1 MMQTDVKTYHTQS
14 SGAQQVVS
22 GRCRLRGYQV
32 APSGTAGQLNFYDGT
47 STSDP
52 LILSL
57 DITANTAIISTTIP
71 AEGIVFTKGIYYSP
85 ASANTTTF
93 TVFYS

>member
-1 MMQTDVKTYHTQS
+1 MQTDVKTYHTQA

-22 GRCRLRGYQV
+22 ERCRLRGYQV

-57 DITANTAIISTTIP
+57 DITTNTAIISTIIP

-85 ASANTTTF
+85 ASANTATF

>member
-1 MMQTDVKTYHTQS
+1 MQTDVKTYHTQA

-57 DITANTAIISTTIP
+57 DITTNTAIISTIIP

-85 ASANTTTF
+85 ASTNTATF

>member
-1 MMQTDVKTYHTQS
+1 MMQTDVKTYHTAS

-52 LILSL
+52 LVLSI
-57 DITANTAIISTTIP
+57 DITTNTAIISTMIP
-71 AEGIVFTKGIYYSP
+71 AEGIVFTKGIYYAP
-85 ASANTTTF
+85 AASNTTTF